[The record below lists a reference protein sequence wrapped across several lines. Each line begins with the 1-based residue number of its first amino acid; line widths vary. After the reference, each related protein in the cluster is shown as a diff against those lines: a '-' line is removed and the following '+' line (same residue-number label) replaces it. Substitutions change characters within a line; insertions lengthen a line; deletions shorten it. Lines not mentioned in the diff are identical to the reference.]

1 MSEQSKRRERE
12 LEDLK
17 RLYKDDWGVLT
28 PINEDLVDEIV
39 IDQKSF
45 LPRSEEVLEEIK
57 ANMMRVEVISLY
69 MDDSELVLSA
79 FKLDVDGI
87 EEDCYVKI
95 LEIDDKRVRGYIP
108 SKVWYDKD
116 GYINVLY
123 YVSGGLPEAVRP
135 FKGKTYLMW
144 RYMELDKT
152 LVYDGN
158 IRMFMDQI
166 MGYDG
171 RMMYVWVF
179 DEGSINDIL

>member
-28 PINEDLVDEIV
+28 PINEDLVD
-39 IDQKSF
+39 
-45 LPRSEEVLEEIK
+45 EIK